1 MNNEFLLLAG
11 LENILGRSVKKSKN
25 NYAFYCPFCNHHKP
39 KLEISIATDEHGEN
53 KFACWVCHTRG
64 RTIHSLLKQLNTP
77 TDVAQNIL
85 SYVRKG
91 ERVFYK
97 VEDVLELPKEYRP
110 IYETDSSNIIAN
122 KVKKYLYK
130 RGLNDYDFRRYN
142 IGYCTSGDYSGRIV
156 IPSYD
161 ADNKLN
167 FFISRTFEDSYL
179 KYKNPPFSRDI
190 IFFENMINWNLPIV
204 IVEGVF
210 DAITTKS
217 NSIPILGKTMSKS
230 LVKKILSNEVKK
242 VYVCLDKDALRE
254 SLSICNNLLDMGKEV
269 YLIEMEDKDP
279 SEVGYVKMQ
288 EKINQ
293 AKELT
298 VSGLIKFKLEL

>member
-1 MNNEFLLLAG
+1 MDYNLLLTSLEG
-11 LENILGRSVKKSKN
+11 LLGKSHKRARENH
-25 NYAFYCPFCNHHKP
+25 AFLCPFCNHHKP
-39 KLEISIATDEHGEN
+39 KLEIQLVTSEKGEN
-53 KFACWVCHTRG
+53 PWECWVCHTRG
-64 RTIHSLLKQLNTP
+64 RTVHSLLKQLNTP

-156 IPSYD
+156 IPSFD

-190 IFFENMINWNLPIV
+190 IFFENMINWNLPII

-230 LVKKILSNEVKK
+230 LVKRILSNEVKRI
-242 VYVCLDKDALRE
+242 YVSLDKDALRE

-269 YLIEMEDKDP
+269 YLIQTDCKDP
-279 SEVGYVKMQ
+279 SELGYVKMQ

-293 AKELT
+293 AQELT
-298 VSGLIKFKLEL
+298 VSELIKFKLEL